1 MVDTDLCECCEEVEG
16 DCPCI
21 WLDINGCDCS
31 PVECVSDCD
40 CDDGDLQNELH
51 ADRDEDDDDPEGD
64 DDQWA

>member
-1 MVDTDLCECCEEVEG
+1 VEG